1 MNGACDQS
9 YDELWH
15 LAFESV
21 PTIELFD
28 SIALQK
34 AVDAESSNPAR
45 RDALSRLLES
55 GKHRRLATA
64 RSEMMNTLDALQRRQ
79 PNCAKVIDSIRRQ
92 VALSLLADSR
102 VLRWPPLLLDGP
114 PGIGKT
120 HFARTLAEAL
130 GFPLFMVN
138 CSSVTASFVLGGN
151 SPSWGGSRPGKIVE
165 ALRDSSIG
173 NPIILLDE
181 VDKLRGDTRFDG
193 YGPLYQLL
201 EEDTA
206 KTFEDEHIGRPVD
219 ASRILWIAT
228 SNDLDLL
235 PEPVRSRFDTLTID
249 TPLSGDT
256 SVIAQSV
263 YEELLAREDGW
274 RQRFA
279 ATLPTAVKH
288 ALSAVAPRE
297 IRRLLTGAMG
307 EAAMAHSGRRR
318 IRIRVEDLNLEA
330 SRSKAAMGFLT

>member
-1 MNGACDQS
+1 MSKACDHT
-9 YDELWH
+9 YDDLWH
-15 LAFESV
+15 LAFDKV

-28 SIALQK
+28 HVELGK
-34 AVDAESSNPAR
+34 TVDAESSNPAR
-45 RDALSRLLES
+45 RDALSRLLKS
-55 GKHRRLATA
+55 GQHRRLATA
-64 RSEMMNTLDALQRRQ
+64 RADMMTRLDALQRRQ
-79 PNCAKVIDSIRRQ
+79 PNCEKVIDTIRRQ
-92 VALSLLADSR
+92 VALSLLADAR

-120 HFARTLAEAL
+120 HFARALAEAL
-130 GFPLFMVN
+130 GLPLFMVN

-206 KTFEDEHIGRPVD
+206 KTFEDEHIGCPVD

-228 SNDLDLL
+228 SNNLDLL
-235 PEPVRSRFDTLTID
+235 PEPIRSRFETLTID

-256 SVIAQSV
+256 SVIAQLV
-263 YEELLAREDGW
+263 YEDLLAREEGW
-274 RQRFA
+274 RKCFT
-279 ATLPTAVKH
+279 ATLPVDVKR

-297 IRRLLTGAMG
+297 IRRLLTGAVG
-307 EAAMAHSGRRR
+307 EAAMAHSGRRK
-318 IRIRVEDLNLEA
+318 IRISVEDLNLRAE
-330 SRSKAAMGFLT
+330 RSKAGIGFLA

>member
-1 MNGACDQS
+1 MSAACDQAH
-9 YDELWH
+9 DELCH
-15 LAFESV
+15 LAFDSV
-21 PTIELFD
+21 QTIQLFD
-28 SIALQK
+28 HIEVQK
-34 AVDAESSNPAR
+34 AIEAESSTSAR
-45 RDALSRLLES
+45 RDTLSRLLKS
-55 GKHRRLATA
+55 GKHRRLAIA
-64 RSEMMNTLDALQRRQ
+64 SPDMMNTLDALQRRQ
-79 PNCAKVIDSIRRQ
+79 PNCGDVIDSIRRQ

-130 GFPLFMVN
+130 RLPLFMIN

-181 VDKLRGDTRFDG
+181 VDKLRGDMRFDG

-206 KTFEDEHIGRPVD
+206 KTFEDEHIGLPVD

-228 SNDLDLL
+228 SNKLDLL
-235 PEPVRSRFDTLTID
+235 PDPIRSRFDTTTID
-249 TPLSGDT
+249 TPLSGDV

-263 YEELLAREDGW
+263 YEDLLARENGW
-274 RQRFA
+274 RQRFS
-279 ATLPTAVKH
+279 ATLPTDVKR

-297 IRRLLTGAMG
+297 IRCLLTGAMG
-307 EAAMAHSGRRR
+307 RAAVDRSGQRK
-318 IRIRVEDLNLEA
+318 IRIRVEDLRLETGNA
-330 SRSKAAMGFLT
+330 KVGMGFLP

>member
-1 MNGACDQS
+1 MNDTCDQS

-15 LAFESV
+15 LAFDSV
-21 PTIELFD
+21 PTIKLFD
-28 SIALQK
+28 SVELQK

-45 RDALSRLLES
+45 RDALSRLLDS
-55 GKHRRLATA
+55 GQHRRLAIA
-64 RSEMMNTLDALQRRQ
+64 RTEMMNTLDALQRRQ
-79 PNCAKVIDSIRRQ
+79 PNCGRVIDSIRRQ

-130 GFPLFMVN
+130 GLPLFMVN

-228 SNDLDLL
+228 SNNLDLL
-235 PEPVRSRFDTLTID
+235 PDPIRSRFDTLTID
-249 TPLSGDT
+249 TPLSSDT

-263 YEELLAREDGW
+263 YEDLLARDEGW
-274 RQRFA
+274 RRSFT
-279 ATLPTAVKH
+279 ATLPVDVKR
-288 ALSAVAPRE
+288 ALSVVAPRE
-297 IRRLLTGAMG
+297 IRRLLSGAMG
-307 EAAMAHSGRRR
+307 EAAMAHSGRRK
-318 IRIRVEDLNLEA
+318 IRISVADLNVRAE
-330 SRSKAAMGFLT
+330 RSKAGIGFLA